1 MRLPAA
7 RCNARPQNFDQV
19 VGGNQFVLVYFY
31 APWCRFCKALTPEY
45 AAAAAQLA
53 VLGNKAVLA
62 KVDAASTEGGRRL
75 GARFNVTG
83 FPTLIWFVNGN
94 PQPYTQNPG
103 GQQDRFDIVFWVVQ
117 QTDDVTKSLTE
128 QVFVLFNP
136 FTLELAF

>member
-1 MRLPAA
+1 M
-7 RCNARPQNFDQV
+7 RPQNFDQV

-62 KVDAASTEGGRRL
+62 KVDADSTEGGRRL

-94 PQPYTQNPG
+94 PQPDEG
-103 GQQDRFDIVFWVVQ
+103 FFQDRSDIVFWVVQ

-128 QVFVLFNP
+128 QVFAQFNP